1 MSSSTEMML
10 KCVQIYADV
19 LHRRDVRFVSLFAIY
34 ASRKSTDRKRQRE
47 RGKECSPRREGV
59 SAYAF
64 ARFLLA
70 FKKKKQREK
79 ECVCVYVCLKEREQ
93 KGCLVILSRSLAFI
107 RDHHLLT
114 TTTVQ
119 KRKKNPRRRN
129 FLENVTFVL
138 SSARVFKLRLT
149 YVSFLRNESVMFAV
163 LRQLHC
169 VSTCDQIRVR
179 GIYSSYQYLGMKT
192 IERFAS

>member
-1 MSSSTEMML
+1 M
-10 KCVQIYADV
+10 
-19 LHRRDVRFVSLFAIY
+19 
-34 ASRKSTDRKRQRE
+34 
-47 RGKECSPRREGV
+47 
-59 SAYAF
+59 
-64 ARFLLA
+64 
-70 FKKKKQREK
+70 
-79 ECVCVYVCLKEREQ
+79 CVYVCLKEREQ

-192 IERFAS
+192 IERFASWNRDENITHWFILLPNWWDQLPMIALIFKLSINY